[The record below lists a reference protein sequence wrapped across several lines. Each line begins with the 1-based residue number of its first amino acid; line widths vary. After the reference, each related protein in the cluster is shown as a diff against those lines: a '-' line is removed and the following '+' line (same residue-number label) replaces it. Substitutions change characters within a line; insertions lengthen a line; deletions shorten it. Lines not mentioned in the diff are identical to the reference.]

1 MLLLTFFITDI
12 GKAFSM
18 INQNTFYI
26 LKNDYFQKYDPKKH
40 MMNNNSGNGRPF
52 YLSIKSK
59 KNEEIFWMIPISS
72 KVQKYKKIYD
82 AKIKTNKSVDILH
95 FCDVSGVR
103 KAILIQNM
111 IPVSAKYI
119 ERAYTVSN
127 VPLQLDG
134 KNAKLIAKKANKIM
148 NLHYRNIK
156 FMPNCIDC
164 KDIEE
169 KLIAEIESEKIVAL
183 QPIEDSIK

>member
-1 MLLLTFFITDI
+1 
-12 GKAFSM
+12 M

-26 LKNDYFQKYDPKKH
+26 IKDDYFSKYDPNKL

-52 YLSIKSK
+52 YLSIKSN
-59 KNEEIFWMIPISS
+59 KNDEIFWMIPISS
-72 KVQKYKKIYD
+72 KVQKYEKIFDKKV
-82 AKIKTNKSVDILH
+82 KTNKSVDILH

-134 KNAKLIAKKANKIM
+134 KNAKHIAKKANKIM

-156 FMPNCIDC
+156 FIPNCINC
-164 KDIEE
+164 KEIEE
-169 KLIAEIESEKIVAL
+169 KLIEEVESEKIVAL
-183 QPIEDSIK
+183 QPIEDSGK